1 MPTTVASEISRLQQA
16 KAALK
21 TAIEGKGV
29 TVSSAATIDAYA
41 DYVDAIEEAAPAVA
55 HPDPTI
61 SVSSGGLIT
70 ASHTQSYGTVAA
82 GTTTKTQQLTVQAAQ
97 TITPT
102 TSDQTIASGRYLTG
116 TQTIKGD
123 ANLIAANIASG
134 KTIFGVAGT
143 HSGGA
148 SNIITGEFTAQS
160 STGAQSITLNYSGS
174 GYPIIAY
181 IVIKGGAYASGTT
194 WYTAKQQ
201 YAVGVWAMSKADMAA
216 APTYGTSGTANYG
229 VTAAIYKSSASS
241 STAYSRSGGS
251 STNTFS
257 SSNATNAAATC
268 ARFKS
273 KTSLSIYASAASGT
287 YGFMS
292 GQTYQY
298 VIVYSS

>member
-1 MPTTVASEISRLQQA
+1 MSVATEIQRLQQA
-16 KAALK
+16 KSALA
-21 TAIEGKGV
+21 TSIGNKGV
-29 TVSSAATIDAYA
+29 TVPAATKIDGYA
-41 DYVDAIEEAAPAVA
+41 ALVDQ
-55 HPDPTI
+55 I
-61 SVSSGGLIT
+61 S
-70 ASHTQSYGTVAA
+70 
-82 GTTTKTQQLTVQAAQ
+82 
-97 TITPT
+97 
-102 TSDQTIASGRYLTG
+102 TG
-116 TQTIKGD
+116 
-123 ANLIAANIASG
+123 
-134 KTIFGVAGT
+134 
-143 HSGGA
+143 GGA
-148 SNIITGEFTAQS
+148 SNIVTGEFTAQS
-160 STGAQSITLNYSGS
+160 STGVQSITLSYSGS

-181 IVIKGGAYASGTT
+181 IVVKGGAYASGTT
-194 WYTAKQQ
+194 WYKATRQ

-229 VTAAIYKSSASS
+229 VTTVVYKSSASS

-298 VIVYSS
+298 IIVYSS